1 MLLYELLILDS
12 SDPVYNP
19 IWRQGSYVMPFTS
32 HLGIIQSNHRWSL
45 SMSQESPLYWSYEW
59 VSIQHVMLS
68 GVLILSGCWHWSYS
82 DLDAFISSQSSGY
95 ELDLNR
101 ILEIHLLWS
110 SLICMGYGV
119 GHLSGV
125 YGPGMY
131 TSDLH
136 HILGSVRFIKPTLNL
151 IGLSTSSYSV
161 ITAHHMIAGLI
172 ESIVSLWHVSS
183 IPSGILF
190 RVMRM
195 GNLEGVLSTS
205 IVSIFYSGFM
215 TSASTQYGSN
225 RCTHELYGITRYD
238 WDNGLFS
245 VNIESQ
251 VASVHPSS
259 FRWNS
264 IADRVILY
272 DYIGCNPS
280 KGVLFRSGPLIKGH
294 GVVVNWIRTQKLLNG
309 YSISSCNTNSHPSI
323 LFPVILIDQSETV
336 RADISFRRGSST
348 YGVEQVSVS
357 LRIYGGSLNGLSYS
371 SGSLVKDYARK
382 ASFGEIFTFNK
393 KTA

>member
-1 MLLYELLILDS
+1 
-12 SDPVYNP
+12 
-19 IWRQGSYVMPFTS
+19 
-32 HLGIIQSNHRWSL
+32 
-45 SMSQESPLYWSYEW
+45 
-59 VSIQHVMLS
+59 MLS

-101 ILEIHLLWS
+101 MLEIHLLWS

-119 GHLSGV
+119 GHLSGL

-215 TSASTQYGSN
+215 TSAST
-225 RCTHELYGITRYD
+225 
-238 WDNGLFS
+238 
-245 VNIESQ
+245 
-251 VASVHPSS
+251 
-259 FRWNS
+259 
-264 IADRVILY
+264 
-272 DYIGCNPS
+272 
-280 KGVLFRSGPLIKGH
+280 
-294 GVVVNWIRTQKLLNG
+294 
-309 YSISSCNTNSHPSI
+309 
-323 LFPVILIDQSETV
+323 
-336 RADISFRRGSST
+336 
-348 YGVEQVSVS
+348 
-357 LRIYGGSLNGLSYS
+357 
-371 SGSLVKDYARK
+371 
-382 ASFGEIFTFNK
+382 
-393 KTA
+393 